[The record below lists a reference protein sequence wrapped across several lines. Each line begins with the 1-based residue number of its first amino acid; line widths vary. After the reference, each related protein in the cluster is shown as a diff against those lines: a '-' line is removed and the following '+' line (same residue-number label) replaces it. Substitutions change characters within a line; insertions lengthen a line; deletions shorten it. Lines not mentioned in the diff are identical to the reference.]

1 MMDECERLEEIQL
14 LIDELTTRALNGSVI
29 LVEGRRDREALDA
42 LGVRGEIIMTSQ
54 RTLLNLC
61 EELARTGSDVIIL
74 SDWDERGDE
83 VAGLLHTYLE
93 ADGLR
98 PDLAIRDR
106 VKTLARK
113 EIKDV
118 ENLHRYVGR
127 LREMCSAKPQPY

>member
-1 MMDECERLEEIQL
+1 MDECERLEEIQL